1 MEKLIIRGGRELHG
15 RIRVSGSKNASL
27 PILFSSIL
35 SGSLKLSNVPDLRD
49 VSTTCKLLEI
59 MGFNVVRKSD
69 TVEVESTGKINPEA
83 PYELVKTMRASILCL
98 GPLLSKF
105 GRASV
110 SLPGGCAI
118 GLRPVDLHLKGL
130 SKMGADLRISHGYVV
145 GEVRGRLKGVD
156 VTLDFPTV
164 GGTENIL
171 MAAVLAKGKTVI
183 RNAAKEPEIVDLARA
198 LKKGGARIEGEGTDV
213 IEVEGVDE
221 IGPIEYRVMPD
232 RIEAGTFLSA
242 VASAGGEVEIEEF
255 PTFAL
260 ESVVEKFV
268 ESGLSIEE
276 ISEGRVL
283 VKKRDRLKGTD
294 IVTQPYPGFPT
305 DMQAQFMA
313 AMCIADGVSVIKE
326 TIFENR
332 FMHALELQ
340 RMGADL
346 KIEGNTVVVKG
357 VERLIGAKVTA
368 TDLRASASLVVAGLG
383 AENTTEVYRIYH
395 LDRGYEKL
403 ERKLNSLG
411 AEIER
416 VPSELKY

>member
-1 MEKLIIRGGRELHG
+1 MEKFVIRGGRELHG

-49 VSTTCKLLEI
+49 VSTTCKLLEM
-59 MGFNVVRKSD
+59 MGFNVVRNSD
-69 TVEVESTGKINPEA
+69 TVEVESTGEINPEA

-357 VERLIGAKVTA
+357 VDRLIGAKVTA